1 MNLVTDIIEYSC
13 ELLNSNINLEF
24 VSSCTLLLVKEIAT
38 KVFEKIRENSL
49 KVNEVRM
56 HNENILNNPRLS
68 QLLANETIYTRF
80 EVKLKEL
87 PMIKKQIIYQLKPIS
102 HWKSRFSNGN
112 HYGFDYEKSYEEVIK
127 QTIINLKKKFIDATI
142 YSENKEIR
150 DVQDQITIHQVIV
163 VNWEVPDVSKQVDSP
178 MMRRLKATNPGVI
191 YPSNM
196 GQKWTDEEE
205 NTLLEELECNTP
217 IDTIAKAHKRTT
229 GGINARR
236 RQIAYNMYLKK
247 APIESIMQVTKLER
261 DFLMEMIDRRQQ
273 KVNSNHVSGSGDL
286 NDIKCNINEL
296 RHEVNELVEMLNA
309 IYTFENV

>member
-68 QLLANETIYTRF
+68 QLLANETRYTRW

-163 VNWEVPDVSKQVDSP
+163 VNWEIPDVSKQVVSP

-205 NTLLEELECNTP
+205 NTLLEELESNTS
-217 IDTIAKAHKRTT
+217 IDTIAETHKRTT

-247 APIESIMQVTKLER
+247 APIESIMQITKLER
-261 DFLMEMIDRRQQ
+261 EFLMEMIHRRQQ
-273 KVNSNHVSGSGDL
+273 KSNSNEM
-286 NDIKCNINEL
+286 NEIKNNINEL

>member
-102 HWKSRFSNGN
+102 HWKSRFSSGSH
-112 HYGFDYEKSYEEVIK
+112 HYGFNYEKSYEEVIK

-150 DVQDQITIHQVIV
+150 DVHDQITIHQVIV
-163 VNWEVPDVSKQVDSP
+163 VNWEVPDVSKQVESP

-217 IDTIAKAHKRTT
+217 IDTIAKTHKRTT

-236 RQIAYNMYLKK
+236 RQIAYNMHLKK

-261 DFLMEMIDRRQQ
+261 DLLMEMIDRRQQ
-273 KVNSNHVSGSGDL
+273 KANSNEM
-286 NDIKCNINEL
+286 NEIKNNINEL

>member
-13 ELLNSNINLEF
+13 ELLNSNINMEF

-38 KVFEKIRENSL
+38 KVFEKIKENSL

-68 QLLANETIYTRF
+68 QLLVNETKNTRW

-87 PMIKKQIIYQLKPIS
+87 PMIKKQIIYQLKS
-102 HWKSRFSNGN
+102 LEHWKSRFSNGN
-112 HYGFDYEKSYEEVIK
+112 HYGFDFEKSYEEVIK
-127 QTIINLKKKFIDATI
+127 QTISNLKKKFIDATI

-163 VNWEVPDVSKQVDSP
+163 INWEVPVVSKSVESP
-178 MMRRLKATNPGVI
+178 MVQKLKAANPGVI

-196 GQKWTDEEE
+196 GHKWTDEEE
-205 NTLLEELECNTP
+205 NTLLEELESNTS
-217 IDTIAKAHKRTT
+217 IDTIAETHKRTT

-247 APIESIMQVTKLER
+247 APIESIIQVTKLEQ
-261 DFLMEMIDRRQQ
+261 DFLIEMINRRQQ
-273 KVNSNHVSGSGDL
+273 KSDSKDVSGM
-286 NDIKCNINEL
+286 NEIKCNINEL

>member
-38 KVFEKIRENSL
+38 KVFEKIKENSL

-68 QLLANETIYTRF
+68 QLLANETKNTRW

-87 PMIKKQIIYQLKPIS
+87 PMIKKQIIYQLKS
-102 HWKSRFSNGN
+102 LEHWKSRFSNGN
-112 HYGFDYEKSYEEVIK
+112 HYGFDFEKSYEEVIK
-127 QTIINLKKKFIDATI
+127 QTISNLKKKFIDATV
-142 YSENKEIR
+142 YSENKEIS
-150 DVQDQITIHQVIV
+150 DIQDQITIHQVIV
-163 VNWEVPDVSKQVDSP
+163 VNWEVPVVSKSVESP
-178 MMRRLKATNPGVI
+178 MVQKLKAANPGVI

-196 GQKWTDEEE
+196 GHKWTDEEE
-205 NTLLEELECNTP
+205 NTLLEELESNTS
-217 IDTIAKAHKRTT
+217 IDTIAETHKRTT

-247 APIESIMQVTKLER
+247 VPIESIMQITKLER
-261 DFLMEMIDRRQQ
+261 EFLMEMIHRRQQ
-273 KVNSNHVSGSGDL
+273 KSNSNEM
-286 NDIKCNINEL
+286 NEIKNNINEL

>member
-68 QLLANETIYTRF
+68 QLLANETRYTRW

-112 HYGFDYEKSYEEVIK
+112 HHYGFDYEKSYEEVIK

-163 VNWEVPDVSKQVDSP
+163 VNWEVPDVSKQVVSP
-178 MMRRLKATNPGVI
+178 MMRRFKATNPGVI

-217 IDTIAKAHKRTT
+217 IDTIAKTHKRTT

-247 APIESIMQVTKLER
+247 APIESIMQITKLER

-273 KVNSNHVSGSGDL
+273 KANSNEI
-286 NDIKCNINEL
+286 NEIKNNINEL